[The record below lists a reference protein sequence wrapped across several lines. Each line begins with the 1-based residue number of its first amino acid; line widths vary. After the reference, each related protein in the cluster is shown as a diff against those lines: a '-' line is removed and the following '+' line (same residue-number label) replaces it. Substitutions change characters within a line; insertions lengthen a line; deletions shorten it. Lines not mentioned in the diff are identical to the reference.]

1 MNKVVFLALAALL
14 LAGCGQPRVSLEKAS
29 EMAVHVA
36 ATGRLSPPRR
46 MDDMTALLARGAG
59 GESEAVAKLKA
70 GADARPPEDAAPA
83 ALGTFF
89 HHRGMAA
96 WELGR
101 IRQAR
106 EDFARARDLAE
117 ADGRP
122 VDADTLYQL
131 ARAEEFSGNVE
142 AALDIL
148 ERLRAGTGANA
159 RPLRTY
165 GALVRLYAFLGDME
179 RSRKAL
185 DQATAMARRFD
196 PAGKKPGVQLAM
208 EFMQASDLEGRND
221 WRGAEAHLR
230 RGLATLERR
239 VDMPVEAILNRIR
252 LCWGLQLQD
261 RLVDAEIEAR
271 RALADAVAQT
281 DREPGITTMAAVRL
295 GEVALAQGRLA
306 EARRLAEAL
315 AALLDASG
323 YPPDSLQTLQVL
335 ALGGKVKT
343 LLADFPAAS
352 ADYAAILERT
362 GDDPALRAR
371 VLRGAVTMPLAQL
384 MAGRPAEALEHAATS
399 YEQLA
404 ARFGPRNT
412 LAAEYLAV
420 AGAAK
425 ARLGRNEEAYG
436 DLSRAME
443 VLLARADEEGRDSG
457 RTVRLRYLVGEWIGL
472 LQGRYAQAPGSARAA
487 EALDDAF
494 RAAEAAGGKAVR
506 RALAAQSARAEG
518 QDPALAALARQEQDL
533 AMHEASLQGNL
544 LELATGSGNGELMG
558 DARARLDELAAARR
572 TLLDEIA
579 RRFPQYASL
588 VAPRPPGVDEA
599 RAALRPGE
607 ALVVVFP
614 AEERTFVWC
623 VPAQGAA
630 RFASVELGRG
640 DLEQDVAGLRK
651 ALDVDAA
658 TLAGIP
664 RFDVGLSHRLYGALF
679 GPVAEPLERAA
690 TLLAVVR
697 PPLDRLPLG
706 VLVTAD
712 ASLGKDRRRLFDSYR
727 RIPWLATR
735 QALAVIP
742 SVGAWLGLRTQPPA
756 PADRRPFVG
765 FGDPV
770 FSADQAQRAEAEASS
785 GGMRPRGLRVRS
797 VRGTARGSLDL
808 AGVSSDLSALSPLP
822 DTREEVRA
830 MAAALGADPEAD
842 VFLGREASRSRVL
855 GMDLSDRRILA
866 FATHALV
873 PGDLDGLDQP
883 ALALSSSQATGRADD
898 GLLTQEDILRLRLN
912 ADWVVL
918 SACNTGAAEGEGA
931 EAVSGL
937 GRAFFYAGA
946 RALLVSMWSVET
958 TSARELTTGL
968 FAALARTPGQG
979 RAGALKESVARLIT
993 GPGLVE
999 DGVEASYAH
1008 PFFWAP
1014 FVLVGEPGGAAP

>member
-1 MNKVVFLALAALL
+1 MKKILLLALAALIL
-14 LAGCGQPRVSLEKAS
+14 VGCRQPRVSLEKAS

-36 ATGRLSPPRR
+36 ATGGLTPPRR
-46 MDDMTALLARGAG
+46 MDDMAALLAEGGAG
-59 GESEAVAKLKA
+59 ESRAVAKLKTR
-70 GADARPPEDAAPA
+70 ADAQPSADAAPDTR
-83 ALGTFF
+83 GTFF
-89 HHRGMAA
+89 YHRGKAA

-101 IRQAR
+101 VRQAR
-106 EDFARARDLAE
+106 EDFARAKDLAE
-117 ADGRP
+117 ANGHL
-122 VDADTLYQL
+122 VDADVLYQL
-131 ARAEEFSGNVE
+131 ALAEEFTGNVG
-142 AALDIL
+142 AALELL
-148 ERLRAGTGANA
+148 ERLRERVGGN

-165 GALVRLYAFLGDME
+165 GGLVRLYAFLGDME
-179 RSRKAL
+179 HSSKAL
-185 DQATAMARRFD
+185 DQATALARRID

-208 EFMQASDLEGRND
+208 EFMQASDMEGRND

-230 RGLATLERR
+230 RGLAALERR
-239 VDMPVEAILNRIR
+239 ADMPVEAILNRIR
-252 LCWGLQLQD
+252 LSKGLQLQD

-271 RALADAVAQT
+271 RALADAVAKT
-281 DREPGITTMAAVRL
+281 DREPGIVSIAATRL
-295 GEVALAQGRLA
+295 GGVALAQGRLA
-306 EARRLAEAL
+306 EARRLVEAL
-315 AALLDASG
+315 AAMLDASG

-343 LLADFPAAS
+343 LLADFPAA
-352 ADYAAILERT
+352 ATDYAAILERT
-362 GDDPALRAR
+362 GDDPALRSR
-371 VLRGAVTMPLAQL
+371 ILRGAVTMPLALL
-384 MAGRPAEALEHAATS
+384 MAGRPAEALEHAAAAH
-399 YEQLA
+399 EQLA
-404 ARFGPRNT
+404 ARFGRQNP

-425 ARLGRNEEAYG
+425 ARLGRDAEAYDDLFEAMGILLAQANEEG
-436 DLSRAME
+436 N
-443 VLLARADEEGRDSG
+443 DSG
-457 RTVRLRYLVGEWIGL
+457 RSVRFRYLAGEWIGL
-472 LQGRYAQAPGSARAA
+472 LQGRYAQAPESTNAA
-487 EALDDAF
+487 EALDAAF

-518 QDPALAALARQEQDL
+518 QDPALAELARQEQDL

-544 LELATGSGNGELMG
+544 LELTTGSGNGELVSA
-558 DARARLDELAAARR
+558 ARARLDELAAARR
-572 TLLDEIA
+572 TLQDEIA

-588 VAPRPPGVDEA
+588 VAPRPPGVAQA
-599 RAALRPGE
+599 RTALRPGE

-623 VPAQGAA
+623 VPAQGPA
-630 RFASVELGRG
+630 RFASVERSRAE
-640 DLEQDVAGLRK
+640 LERIVAELRR
-651 ALDVDAA
+651 ALDVDAVTMA
-658 TLAGIP
+658 DIP
-664 RFDVGLSHRLYGALF
+664 RFDVGLSHRLYTALF
-679 GPVAEPLERAA
+679 EPVAESLERAT
-690 TLLAVVR
+690 TLLAVVQ

-706 VLVTAD
+706 VLVTSD
-712 ASLGKDRRRLFDSYR
+712 ASLGKDRRSLFDGYR

-756 PADRRPFVG
+756 RADRRPFVG
-765 FGDPV
+765 FGDPL
-770 FSADQAQRAEAEASS
+770 FSVDQALRADTGSQ
-785 GGMRPRGLRVRS
+785 GMRPRGLHVRS
-797 VRGTARGSLDL
+797 VRGTTRGSLDV
-808 AGVSSDLSALSPLP
+808 AGVSSDLSALSALP

-855 GMDLSDRRILA
+855 GMDLSDRRVLA

-883 ALALSSSQATGRADD
+883 ALALSSSQVTGRADD

-968 FAALARTPGQG
+968 FTALARNPAQG
-979 RAGALKESVARLIT
+979 RAGALKESIARLIT
-993 GPGLVE
+993 GPGLAE
-999 DGVEASYAH
+999 NGVQASYAH

-1014 FVLVGEPGGAAP
+1014 FVLVGETGGAAP